1 MGTAIMLKTFRH
13 VIEFI
18 SGMAFITLSR
28 NMGLERSSQFFG
40 NLFTK
45 VGPRFPQNKI
55 AVRNLTAAF
64 PEADEAVIKSLN
76 IEMWRNLGMFFGEF
90 SNLDRLRAEAD
101 KRINISGWDLTQ
113 KTFDEGRGLIFFSG
127 HMGNWEVM
135 AAATH
140 IFDKDVMG
148 VYRKASNPFFEKWI
162 TKIRNKST
170 VTKLVQKGA
179 DGAKNII
186 KTLKAGNTV
195 CVLND
200 QKMNDGAELK
210 FFNRRA
216 MTATAIPKIARK
228 FNIPM
233 VFVSVQRRANSHF
246 DVVFHPP
253 FLPETTEDA
262 YQDIFNTAQKMN
274 DILEEAIRQQP
285 AHWLWLHNRWK

>member
-1 MGTAIMLKTFRH
+1 MGTTVMLKTFRH

-28 NMGLERSSQFFG
+28 HMGLERSSQFFG
-40 NLFTK
+40 HLFTK
-45 VGPRFPQNKI
+45 IGPRFPQNKI

-64 PEADEAVIKSLN
+64 PESDEAEIKSLN

-90 SNLDRLRAEAD
+90 SNLDKLRAEAD
-101 KRINISGWDLTQ
+101 TRINISGWDLTQ

-148 VYRKASNPFFEKWI
+148 VYRKANNPFFEKWI

-228 FNIPM
+228 LNIPM
-233 VFVSVQRRANSHF
+233 VFVSVQRRENSHF

-253 FLPETTEDA
+253 FLPEITEDA
-262 YQDIFNTAQKMN
+262 HQDILNTAQKMN

>member
-1 MGTAIMLKTFRH
+1 MLKTFRH

-18 SGMAFITLSR
+18 SGMAFIKLSR
-28 NMGLERSSQFFG
+28 LMGLERSSQFFG
-40 NLFTK
+40 HLFSK
-45 VGPRFPQNKI
+45 IGPRLPQNKI
-55 AVRNLTAAF
+55 AVRNLTAIF
-64 PEADEAVIKSLN
+64 QEADEAEIKSLN

-101 KRINISGWDLTQ
+101 TRINISGWNLTQ

-140 IFDKDVMG
+140 IFDNDVMG
-148 VYRKASNPFFEKWI
+148 VYRKANNPFFEKWI

-233 VFVSVQRRANSHF
+233 VFVSVQRRENSHF

-253 FLPETTEDA
+253 FLPEITEDA
-262 YQDIFNTAQKMN
+262 HQDILNTAQKMN
-274 DILEEAIRQQP
+274 DILEEAIKQQP

>member
-1 MGTAIMLKTFRH
+1 MGTTVMLKTFRH

-28 NMGLERSSQFFG
+28 HMGLERSSQFFG

-45 VGPRFPQNKI
+45 IGPRFPQNKI

-64 PEADEAVIKSLN
+64 PESDEAEIKSLN

-90 SNLDRLRAEAD
+90 SNLDKLRAEAD
-101 KRINISGWDLTQ
+101 TRINISGWDLTQ

-148 VYRKASNPFFEKWI
+148 VYRKANNPFFEKWI

-228 FNIPM
+228 LNIPM
-233 VFVSVQRRANSHF
+233 VFVSVQRRENSHF

-253 FLPETTEDA
+253 FLPEITEDA
-262 YQDIFNTAQKMN
+262 HQDILNTAQKMN

-285 AHWLWLHNRWK
+285 AHWMWLHNRWK

>member
-1 MGTAIMLKTFRH
+1 
-13 VIEFI
+13 
-18 SGMAFITLSR
+18 
-28 NMGLERSSQFFG
+28 
-40 NLFTK
+40 
-45 VGPRFPQNKI
+45 
-55 AVRNLTAAF
+55 
-64 PEADEAVIKSLN
+64 
-76 IEMWRNLGMFFGEF
+76 MFFGEF

-101 KRINISGWDLTQ
+101 TRINISGWDLTQ

-148 VYRKASNPFFEKWI
+148 VYRKANNPFFEKWI

-233 VFVSVQRRANSHF
+233 VFVSVQRRENSHF

-262 YQDIFNTAQKMN
+262 HQDILNTAQKMN

>member
-1 MGTAIMLKTFRH
+1 MLKTFRH

-18 SGMAFITLSR
+18 FGMAFIKLSR
-28 NMGLERSSQFFG
+28 CLGLERSSQFFG

-45 VGPRFPQNKI
+45 IGPLFPQNKI
-55 AVRNLTAAF
+55 AIRNLTAAF
-64 PEADEAVIKSLN
+64 PEADEAEIKSLN

-90 SNLDRLRAEAD
+90 SNLDRLRAEAGT
-101 KRINISGWDLTQ
+101 RINISGWDRAQ
-113 KTFDEGRGLIFFSG
+113 KTFDEGKGLIFFSG
-127 HMGNWEVM
+127 HMENWEVM
-135 AAATH
+135 ASATH
-140 IFDKDVMG
+140 IFDKNVMG
-148 VYRKASNPFFEKWI
+148 VYRKANNPLFEKWI
-162 TKIRNKST
+162 TKIRSKST

-186 KTLKAGNTV
+186 KTLKAGNAV

-210 FFNRRA
+210 FFNRPA

-233 VFVSVQRRANSHF
+233 ILVSVRRQENCHF

-253 FLPETTEDA
+253 FLPESTEDTH
-262 YQDIFNTAQKMN
+262 QDILNTAQKMN
-274 DILEEAIRQQP
+274 DMMEEAIRQQP

>member
-101 KRINISGWDLTQ
+101 KRIKISGWDLTQ

-186 KTLKAGNTV
+186 KTLKAGN
-195 CVLND
+195 
-200 QKMNDGAELK
+200 
-210 FFNRRA
+210 
-216 MTATAIPKIARK
+216 
-228 FNIPM
+228 
-233 VFVSVQRRANSHF
+233 
-246 DVVFHPP
+246 
-253 FLPETTEDA
+253 
-262 YQDIFNTAQKMN
+262 
-274 DILEEAIRQQP
+274 
-285 AHWLWLHNRWK
+285 

>member
-1 MGTAIMLKTFRH
+1 MLKTFRH

-28 NMGLERSSQFFG
+28 HMGLERSSQFFG

-45 VGPRFPQNKI
+45 IGPRFPQNKI

-64 PEADEAVIKSLN
+64 PESDEAEIKSLN

-90 SNLDRLRAEAD
+90 SNLDKLRAEAD
-101 KRINISGWDLTQ
+101 TRINISGWDLTQ

-148 VYRKASNPFFEKWI
+148 VYRKANNPFFEKWI

-228 FNIPM
+228 LNIPM
-233 VFVSVQRRANSHF
+233 VFVSVQRRENSHF

-253 FLPETTEDA
+253 FLPEITEDA
-262 YQDIFNTAQKMN
+262 HQDILNTAQKMN

-285 AHWLWLHNRWK
+285 AHWMWLHNRWK

>member
-1 MGTAIMLKTFRH
+1 MDFC
-13 VIEFI
+13 V
-18 SGMAFITLSR
+18 
-28 NMGLERSSQFFG
+28 
-40 NLFTK
+40 
-45 VGPRFPQNKI
+45 
-55 AVRNLTAAF
+55 
-64 PEADEAVIKSLN
+64 
-76 IEMWRNLGMFFGEF
+76 
-90 SNLDRLRAEAD
+90 
-101 KRINISGWDLTQ
+101 
-113 KTFDEGRGLIFFSG
+113 
-127 HMGNWEVM
+127 
-135 AAATH
+135 
-140 IFDKDVMG
+140 
-148 VYRKASNPFFEKWI
+148 FFEKWI

-170 VTKLVQKGA
+170 VTKLVQKGT

-186 KTLKAGNTV
+186 KSLKAGNTI

-233 VFVSVQRRANSHF
+233 VFVGVRRRANSHF

-253 FLPETTEDA
+253 FLPEITEDA
-262 YQDIFNTAQKMN
+262 HQDILNTAQKMN